1 MINEFKADPRLL
13 ATQYP
18 HCSNVGGGRDIDASL
33 FPVFLYFTA
42 VTDILVS
49 DWDTVRGAG
58 ESRRGKQI
66 EAINRICSSSI
77 DRTFMQIL

>member
-49 DWDTVRGAG
+49 D
-58 ESRRGKQI
+58 
-66 EAINRICSSSI
+66 
-77 DRTFMQIL
+77 